1 MPFAQIEVRRRWS
14 DEEQTAIS
22 EAVHEALVAAF
33 RIPPAD
39 KNVRLIEHLPHRFA
53 PSPSLSQPE
62 YRTLVTIDCF
72 AGRSIDAKRKLY
84 GEIVERLEVFG
95 IPRDHVSILL
105 RDSPA
110 ENWGIQGGQAASDI
124 ELGFDVNV

>member
-14 DEEQTAIS
+14 DEEETAII
-22 EAVHEALVAAF
+22 EAVHGALVAAF
-33 RIPPAD
+33 RIPPSD
-39 KNVRLIEHLPHRFA
+39 KNVRFIEHQPHRFA

-84 GEIVERLEVFG
+84 GEIVERLEVLG

-105 RDSPA
+105 
-110 ENWGIQGGQAASDI
+110 
-124 ELGFDVNV
+124 